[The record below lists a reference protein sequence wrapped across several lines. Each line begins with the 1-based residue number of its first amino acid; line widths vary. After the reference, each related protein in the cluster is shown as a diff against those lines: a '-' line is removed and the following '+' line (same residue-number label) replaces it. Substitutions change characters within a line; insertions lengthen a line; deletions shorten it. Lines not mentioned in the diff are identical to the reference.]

1 MATIKFGISVPA
13 RKFCL
18 RAKVAPTTHFWG
30 PDFSR
35 KGQCTSIFLI
45 CKREETVG
53 NLRKWKWQFTW
64 SWHGASLFLH
74 NRGNLRYKVNSTIR
88 MYAIKKGSFFFHFI
102 FHFTVKICFL
112 SLLLNCFASIHF
124 FVTYWGKTFDRPWRC
139 VCQVYSFSGKNV
151 MLAWAPAIYTW
162 AKSRLSG
169 LQTTHCKS
177 GILKKIHRLIF

>member
-30 PDFSR
+30 PHFSR

-45 CKREETVG
+45 IFMQKRR
-53 NLRKWKWQFTW
+53 NSWKFKEMKMAVYLKLTW
-64 SWHGASLFLH
+64 SIPFFTSW
-74 NRGNLRYKVNSTIR
+74 YKVNSTIR

-124 FVTYWGKTFDRPWRC
+124 FVTYWGKTFDRPRRC

-151 MLAWAPAIYTW
+151 MLAWAPAIYT
-162 AKSRLSG
+162 
-169 LQTTHCKS
+169 
-177 GILKKIHRLIF
+177 